1 MSDCYWG
8 VHWYGLQ
15 IACKMARHLRLH
27 SQYWNFFAVIACHC
41 FPQSCVQIYIWQLWR
56 PCHTQ
61 ANDLRRGYVLS
72 WSLFSVWCSCRQI
85 CINNNISKAMSD
97 TNLSLSLFPGW
108 VMSWILFG
116 VFGCSCVQIYRNCHT
131 QANWPMLWTSYVL
144 EPIWWIIFQSTGS
157 LLKLCFEC

>member
-27 SQYWNFFAVIACHC
+27 SQYWNFFAVIAYHC

-56 PCHTQ
+56 PCHTH
-61 ANDLRRGYVLS
+61 ANDLRHGYVLS

-97 TNLSLSLFPGW
+97 TNLSLSIPGMSHVLNLVWRFW
-108 VMSWILFG
+108 VQL
-116 VFGCSCVQIYRNCHT
+116 C
-131 QANWPMLWTSYVL
+131 ANLQKLSYTSQLTYAL
-144 EPIWWIIFQSTGS
+144 D
-157 LLKLCFEC
+157 KLCPWANLMDHIPMNW